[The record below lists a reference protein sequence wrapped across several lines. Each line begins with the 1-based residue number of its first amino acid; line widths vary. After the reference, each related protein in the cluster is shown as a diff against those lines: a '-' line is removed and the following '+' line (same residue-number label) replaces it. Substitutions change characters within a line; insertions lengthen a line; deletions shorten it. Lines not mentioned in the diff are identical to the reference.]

1 MRFTLRFSRVEL
13 EDETE
18 FLKAQQGY
26 RLDFEGVSISPEH
39 KGKTVA
45 SKVVYHKQQQHQLQS
60 EGGGH

>member
-1 MRFTLRFSRVEL
+1 VEL